1 MTIEIGVVLGI
12 VAVALYLFA
21 SQKLPLYVTSLA
33 IMVIVICV
41 PFLDHLSWIRD
52 AGLDFTGTFPTVTEG
67 LSGLSNP
74 ATVTVMAMFLLSAGI
89 QRSGLMH
96 VLGRKLVPLV
106 GNSETR
112 FLLVVTGLVGLIS
125 GFVNNTA
132 AVAVA
137 IPFVIEL
144 ARRIGIRASKAL
156 IPLSFVSMLGGMLT
170 VIGTSTS
177 ILAVAVLADM
187 PEFGRPLRMF
197 EFAPVGLLILV
208 VGLVYFLTVGRHLL
222 PDREI
227 GGEATAGTGSDDGTD
242 GNGDTSEGTFVV
254 ELRVP
259 KGSEAV
265 GRTLDDFG
273 AFTEIGATPLRLTHP
288 EDSDTS
294 DRPAPTA
301 AEALSTTPLSDG
313 DIVTVSATTRQ
324 VADFVAAE
332 DFHVASDMDGSYGH
346 ARDGVLVRALV
357 RNRLLFDG
365 RRARD
370 IGFWRRY
377 RARPI
382 GIEAEGVHSPRLADA
397 TLRVGEVV
405 LLETEES
412 EIPRLRRRPDLVLL
426 SEFEDEFDRARM
438 WVTGLTMVAVIALAA
453 LTPVPIVVSAL
464 AGVVA
469 MAVTRCITAE
479 DLTSGVQ
486 WEIIFMLA
494 GVIPL
499 GIAMTKSGGAE
510 LIGETL
516 AAATGSWPPL
526 LVLMA
531 LYAVTTVLTEVV
543 SNNASVVILVPVAVT
558 LSSALDIPVLAVA
571 LTVVFAAST
580 SFLSPVG
587 YQTNAMVFG
596 TGVYRFTDFAKVG
609 APLNAILMVVTCSAI
624 WFLWG

>member
-1 MTIEIGVVLGI
+1 MTVEIAVVFAI
-12 VAVALYLFA
+12 IAVALYFFA
-21 SQKLPLYVTSLA
+21 SQKLPLYVTSLG
-33 IMVIVICV
+33 IMVLVICV
-41 PFLDHLSWIRD
+41 PFFGQLPVLQD
-52 AGLDFTGTFPTVTEG
+52 AGLDFAGSFPTVEEG
-67 LSGLSNP
+67 LSGLSNT

-106 GNSETR
+106 GDSEAR
-112 FLLVVTGLVGLIS
+112 FILVVTGLVGIIS

-144 ARRIGIRASKAL
+144 TRRIGMKASKAL

-177 ILAVAVLADM
+177 ILAVALLADL
-187 PEFGRPLRMF
+187 PEFGRRLGMF
-197 EFAPVGLLILV
+197 EFAPVGLLILII
-208 VGLVYFLTVGRHLL
+208 GLLYFITVGRRLL
-222 PDREI
+222 PDRAL
-227 GGEATAGTGSDDGTD
+227 GGAAAED
-242 GNGDTSEGTFVV
+242 EETFVV

-259 KGSEAV
+259 SGSEFV
-265 GRTLDDFG
+265 GSTLADAEDI
-273 AFTEIGATPLRLTHP
+273 TSIGADLLSLTRNG
-288 EDSDTS
+288 
-294 DRPAPTA
+294 DRYQGDD
-301 AEALSTTPLSDG
+301 ALEVALEDG
-313 DIVTVSATTRQ
+313 DIITVRATLRQ
-324 VADFVAAE
+324 VADFVAIE
-332 DFHVASDMDGSYGH
+332 DIHVATDMDGTYGH
-346 ARDGVLVRALV
+346 ARDGKLVRAVV
-357 RNRLLFDG
+357 RNRWLFNG
-365 RRARD
+365 RRSAD
-370 IGFWRRY
+370 VGFWQRY

-382 GIEAEGVHSPRLADA
+382 GIEGRGAGRRRLAD
-397 TLRVGEVV
+397 TKLRVGEVV
-405 LLETEES
+405 LLEAAEEDL
-412 EIPRLRRRPDLVLL
+412 PKLRSRPDLVLL

-438 WVTGLTMVAVIALAA
+438 WLVGSIMLAVVLTAA
-453 LTPVPIVVSAL
+453 LTPLPIVVTAL

-499 GIAMTKSGGAE
+499 GIAMTKSGGAAWV
-510 LIGETL
+510 GEVL
-516 AAATGSWPPL
+516 ASAAAGWHPL

-531 LYAVTTVLTEVV
+531 LYLITTVLTEIV
-543 SNNASVVILVPVAVT
+543 SNNASVVILIPVGVA
-558 LSSALDIPVLAVA
+558 LSTALDISVLAVA
-571 LTVVFAAST
+571 LTIMFAAST

-609 APLNAILMVVTCSAI
+609 APLNVILLLVTCSAI
-624 WFLWG
+624 WWFWG